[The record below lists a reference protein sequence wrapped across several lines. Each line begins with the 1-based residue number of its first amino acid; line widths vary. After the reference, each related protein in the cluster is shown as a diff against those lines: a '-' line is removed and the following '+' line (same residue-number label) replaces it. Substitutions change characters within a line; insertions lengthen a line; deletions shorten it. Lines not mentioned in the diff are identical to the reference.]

1 MIITNAGYRP
11 VNEPNPTK
19 KIEQIARI
27 CYKSEDKITEGSDI
41 KMICNL
47 ISRKHTAMLEHAS
60 IALDVSQN
68 IYERIRKQA
77 ELKET
82 HVSDNDV
89 NRKCYLRFSET
100 VLTNRLFRSTRYVIS
115 GNLRAWYEYFEWLI
129 AYGSAVDGEL
139 VDIVKDAAPGIF
151 DEFDNNDIT
160 STPRASFVYLISD
173 MSKLTPKERM
183 IHEDFTVVFTVDRGV
198 THELVRMREASFAQE
213 STRYCN
219 YSKDK
224 FGKEITVVKPC
235 FADWDEHKFDIWKDA
250 CLYAERKY
258 FDLLDAG
265 ATPQQARDVLPTSV
279 KSEIAVTANLNE
291 WRHIFNLR
299 ACDATGPAHPQ
310 MHEVMQPLFLE
321 QKTLRPFAFEDLQMS
336 E

>member
-1 MIITNAGYRP
+1 MIITNAGYRLI
-11 VNEPNPTK
+11 NEPNPTK

-27 CYKSEDKITEGSDI
+27 CYKSEDKITEGSDV
-41 KMICNL
+41 KMIHNL

-60 IALDVSQN
+60 IAIAVSKN
-68 IYERIRKQA
+68 VYDRIREQIQI
-77 ELKET
+77 KET
-82 HVSDNDV
+82 HTGRHIPNK
-89 NRKCYLRFSET
+89 KCYLRFST
-100 VLTNRLFRSTRYVIS
+100 ASIDDDAPYFNRYVIS
-115 GNLRAWYEYFEWLI
+115 GNLRAWFEFFQWLI
-129 AYGSAVDGEL
+129 SYGTAIDECV
-139 VDIVKDAAPGIF
+139 VDIVKDAAHCVF
-151 DEFDNNDIT
+151 DHFGDEIISIPRTSSACIIDNMAD
-160 STPRASFVYLISD
+160 
-173 MSKLTPKERM
+173 LTPKERM

-235 FADWDEHKFDIWKDA
+235 FADWDEHRFDIWKNA

-279 KSEIAVTANLNE
+279 KSEIAVTTNLNE

-310 MHEVMQPLFLE
+310 MHEVMQPLFSE
-321 QKTLRPFAFEDLQMS
+321 QKTLRPFAFEDLQMP